1 MFGFTQ
7 TIFNVLLK
15 QDPTMSTKEEEIQ
28 EEVDDKNQLIK
39 EFYSSG
45 PFVSDVAILV
55 AIFQT
60 LASTFTIGY
69 VVKRTSEVGDIT
81 SLLLIFTCLFFA
93 ITGISAGG
101 FLAHY
106 GTSNNVRSLHA
117 YRILSCIHVMLA
129 ILWINQC

>member
-1 MFGFTQ
+1 
-7 TIFNVLLK
+7 
-15 QDPTMSTKEEEIQ
+15 MSIKEEDIR
-28 EEVDDKNQLIK
+28 EEVDDKNELMK
-39 EFYSSG
+39 EFYCSR

-60 LASTFTIGY
+60 LACTFTIGY
-69 VVKRTSEVGDIT
+69 IVKRTSEVGDIT

-106 GTSNNVRSLHA
+106 TTSNNVRSFHA
-117 YRILSCIHVMLA
+117 YSILSSIHVMLA
-129 ILWINQC
+129 ILWITQVGTC